1 MQRLAWWKEKALREE
16 ASSKRAGLEAGLEQG
31 REKERKNTKTFDYF
45 SLPTSP
51 NMP

>member
-1 MQRLAWWKEKALREE
+1 MVERKSLKRRISA
-16 ASSKRAGLEAGLEQG
+16 KRAGLEAGLEQG
-31 REKERKNTKTFDYF
+31 REKERKSTKTFGYF